1 MEIAGSVVICACRF
15 FWLIKHARPTRS
27 RICLNIKKSL
37 RLEELHSY
45 FSAEELSE
53 QMYTDG
59 RKREIKEISA
69 KPYRLVEEALHGIFI
84 FLPSI
89 FPGATR

>member
-1 MEIAGSVVICACRF
+1 MRADSFGSSSTLDLLDHESAS
-15 FWLIKHARPTRS
+15 TS
-27 RICLNIKKSL
+27 KKSL

>member
-1 MEIAGSVVICACRF
+1 MRADFFGSSSTLDLLDHESAS
-15 FWLIKHARPTRS
+15 TS
-27 RICLNIKKSL
+27 KKSL
-37 RLEELHSY
+37 RLEELHSC

-59 RKREIKEISA
+59 RKSEIKEISA
-69 KPYRLVEEALHGIFI
+69 KPYRLAEEALHGIFI